1 MVLDTQIVVK
11 ESNESEMC
19 IWNEIVKVI
28 FNFFN
33 LNFVL
38 LETQSVQIYDWKWY
52 RNEMNQSW
60 NFGCDGIGFFL
71 RMK

>member
-38 LETQSVQIYDWKWY
+38 LETQSVQIYDWK
-52 RNEMNQSW
+52 
-60 NFGCDGIGFFL
+60 
-71 RMK
+71 